1 MKYFGRGL
9 SEQHKELSSIIRK
22 TSETERSKDLF
33 LQIHAKLHSSVVSG
47 TDKNEVDNLLCDLKQ
62 NEYAIMPTGKDETIA
77 WGLWHIARIEDL
89 TMNILVAREEQ
100 VFNQDWRE
108 RLNSRILGTP
118 EGTPFY
124 GAPEA
129 IVVLSDSEYP
139 NWLQDGSLV
148 MGNLMNA
155 AAALGIGSCWI
166 NRAME
171 TFELPE
177 GKALLAEWGL
187 GENWKGVGNC
197 ILGYTDQAVL
207 GDKARKEDR
216 VLYV

>member
-1 MKYFGRGL
+1 MNAELQALKERRSVRKYKADMVPQELIDQVIDAGL
-9 SEQHKELSSIIRK
+9 YAASGHGTQEVIIVAVTNKEVR
-22 TSETERSKDLF
+22 D
-33 LQIHAKLHSSVVSG
+33 KLA
-47 TDKNEVDNLLCDLKQ
+47 Q
-62 NEYAIMPTGKDETIA
+62 
-77 WGLWHIARIEDL
+77 
-89 TMNILVAREEQ
+89 MNRE
-100 VFNQDWRE
+100 
-108 RLNSRILGTP
+108 ILGTSSDS
-118 EGTPFY
+118 FY
-124 GAPEA
+124 GAP
-129 IVVLSDSEYP
+129 VVLVVLGPKSNKLTPY
-139 NWLQDGSLV
+139 DGSLV